1 MRIRELRLEFGM
13 TQEELGKR
21 IGQTKSNISKYERGT
36 LQPSIETLNQL
47 SDIFNVSIDYLVG
60 RSNVR
65 NLKDVSCLLKQY
77 DDLSEE
83 SKKEL
88 EKYIH
93 LLKIKDQ
100 VDKGKEEQSS
110 ALEKKA

>member
-1 MRIRELRLEFGM
+1 MRIRELRQELGL
-13 TQEELGKR
+13 TQEELGKK
-21 IGQTKSNISKYERGT
+21 IGQTKSNISKYERGA
-36 LQPSIETLNQL
+36 LQPSIETLTQL
-47 SDIFNVSIDYLVG
+47 SDLFNVSIDYLVG

-65 NLKDVSCLLKQY
+65 NPENSNCFLKQF

-100 VDKGKEEQSS
+100 MDKSKEEQSS